1 MLIIRNVYVNA
12 YTFCFLFLDKERDI
26 IMELLQLVEKFK
38 NVFSI
43 EKIEDAVDELK
54 STLLN
59 AENCRKLCED
69 WILICPDLT
78 IDYMQMIFQYY
89 FADRKEKMQDYT
101 PKSLAVAV
109 AELSKTKDEKICLDL
124 CAGSGALTIQ
134 KWNENNDLKFICK
147 EYDSRV
153 IPFLLFNLA
162 IRNIDAEVIHC
173 DVLSD
178 EIFKT
183 YRTQKGNRFATVKEI
198 TKSEFKADCCI
209 SNPPYNM
216 KWEQPVFAQLQNRFS
231 QCEVP
236 PESNANYAFVLTAL
250 DEITDKASFILPNG
264 VLSTDN
270 KNEKQIKKYLVEM
283 NFVESIILCPDKM
296 FEVTSIPMCIITFNK
311 NKQHSTVEMIDLRQ
325 KYEIEQRMQ
334 NGQYG
339 GASHTNRTYAKEVKI
354 ITESQVQD
362 VLLQIEQRGNVAGYC
377 KSVSIEEIK
386 NNDYVLTPS
395 RYIDF
400 DTVEEVHRPYV
411 DIVND
416 LNRVIAEK
424 NTCKLTINETIA
436 KSIGFDVETLKQ
448 DNSTSD
454 GLSELTEKLC
464 GKKIV
469 KSDYFRTTKKKNE
482 IVFSNNSKENI
493 SSIFM
498 LIFNMWKQHIYY
510 LNIEENRYLVEL
522 RDALLP
528 ELMSG
533 KIDVSEV

>member
-1 MLIIRNVYVNA
+1 
-12 YTFCFLFLDKERDI
+12 
-26 IMELLQLVEKFK
+26 
-38 NVFSI
+38 
-43 EKIEDAVDELK
+43 
-54 STLLN
+54 
-59 AENCRKLCED
+59 
-69 WILICPDLT
+69 
-78 IDYMQMIFQYY
+78 
-89 FADRKEKMQDYT
+89 
-101 PKSLAVAV
+101 
-109 AELSKTKDEKICLDL
+109 
-124 CAGSGALTIQ
+124 
-134 KWNENNDLKFICK
+134 
-147 EYDSRV
+147 
-153 IPFLLFNLA
+153 
-162 IRNIDAEVIHC
+162 
-173 DVLSD
+173 
-178 EIFKT
+178 
-183 YRTQKGNRFATVKEI
+183 
-198 TKSEFKADCCI
+198 
-209 SNPPYNM
+209 M

-231 QCEVP
+231 QCEIP

-250 DEITDKASFILPNG
+250 NEIKSKASFILPNG
-264 VLSTDN
+264 ILSTDN
-270 KNEKQIKKYLVEM
+270 KKEKQIKKYLVEM
-283 NFVESIILCPDKM
+283 NFIESIILCPDKM
-296 FEVTSIPMCIITFNK
+296 FEVTSIPTCIITFNK

-386 NNDYVLTPS
+386 NNYYVLTPS

-533 KIDVSEV
+533 KIDLSDIQTESEGVQ

>member
-1 MLIIRNVYVNA
+1 
-12 YTFCFLFLDKERDI
+12 
-26 IMELLQLVEKFK
+26 MELLQLVEKFK
-38 NVFSI
+38 DIINVS
-43 EKIEDAVDELK
+43 KIEDAVDELK
-54 STLLN
+54 TKLLN
-59 AENCRKLCED
+59 DNECKKLCED
-69 WILICPDLT
+69 WISICPDLT
-78 IDYMQMIFQYY
+78 KDYMQMIFQYY

-101 PKSLAVAV
+101 PKSLATAV
-109 AELSKTKDEKICLDL
+109 AELSKNEDEKICLDL

-134 KWNENNDLKFICK
+134 KWNKNNNLKFICK
-147 EYDSRV
+147 EYDRRV

-162 IRNIDAEVIHC
+162 IRNIDAEVVHC
-173 DVLSD
+173 DVLAD
-178 EIFKT
+178 ETFKV
-183 YRTQKGNRFATVKEI
+183 YRTKKGDRFATVAEI
-198 TKSEFKADCCI
+198 GKSEFKADVCI

-231 QCEVP
+231 QCEIP
-236 PESNANYAFVLTAL
+236 PESNANYAFVLTAVN
-250 DEITDKASFILPNG
+250 EIKSKASFILPNG
-264 VLSTDN
+264 ILSTDN
-270 KNEKQIKKYLVEM
+270 KKEKQIKKYLVEM
-283 NFVESIILCPDKM
+283 NFIESIILCPDKM
-296 FEVTSIPMCIITFNK
+296 FEVTSIPTCIITFNK

-386 NNDYVLTPS
+386 NNDYVLIPS

-533 KIDVSEV
+533 KIDLSDIQTESEGVQ